1 MKAVQVVGYHT
12 KLQLTDI
19 PEPQIEGPLDVI
31 VRIGG
36 AGVCRTDIHILEGQ
50 WAEKSG
56 VALPYT
62 IGHENAGWVHSV
74 GDAVTNVTVGDKVI
88 LHPLI
93 TCGLCRAC
101 RFGDDVHCENNQF
114 PGIDTNGGYAE
125 YLRTTARSVVKI
137 DDTLEPANVA
147 ALADAGLTAYHAAAK
162 VARVTRPGNVCVV
175 IGAGGLG
182 HIGIQVLKAIS
193 GVTVVVVDRN
203 PQAVQLA
210 VDVGADRGI
219 VADGSHVQQ
228 VVDLTGGHGA
238 EAVLDFVGEGGA
250 TKEGVAMLRRAGNYF
265 VVGYGENIDVPTID
279 IISTEINFIG
289 NLVGS
294 YNDLQELMTLAA
306 AGQSHAAHDDVP
318 AGGLPASRRR
328 SRRRPRARTRDPRPL
343 NVPGSL
349 SHPRKEVEPWQR
361 SCGTTPKRDCASNKG
376 STRWPTRSKSHWV
389 QKVVM
394 PSWRS

>member
-19 PEPQIEGPLDVI
+19 PEPKVEHALDVV

-36 AGVCRTDIHILEGQ
+36 AGVCRTDLHILEGQ
-50 WAEKSG
+50 WEAKTG
-56 VALPYT
+56 VELPYT
-62 IGHENAGWVHSV
+62 IGHENAGWVHAV
-74 GDAVTNVTVGDKVI
+74 GDAVTNVKVGDKVI

-101 RFGDDVHCENNQF
+101 RFGDDVHCENSQF
-114 PGIDTNGGYAE
+114 PGIDTNGGYAQF
-125 YLRTTARSVVKI
+125 LCTTARSVVRI
-137 DDTLEPANVA
+137 DDSLEPADVA

-162 VARVTRPGNVCVV
+162 VARVTRPGDVCVV

-203 PQAVQLA
+203 PDAVKLA
-210 VDVGADRGI
+210 EEIGADQGI

-228 VVDLTGGHGA
+228 ILDLTGGHGA

-294 YNDLQELMTLAA
+294 YNDLQELMVLAA
-306 AGQSHAAHDDVP
+306 QGKVKLHTSKYPLDEFQRALDDLDAGRVRGRAILVP
-318 AGGLPASRRR
+318 
-328 SRRRPRARTRDPRPL
+328 
-343 NVPGSL
+343 
-349 SHPRKEVEPWQR
+349 
-361 SCGTTPKRDCASNKG
+361 
-376 STRWPTRSKSHWV
+376 
-389 QKVVM
+389 
-394 PSWRS
+394 